1 MKDIQDIKI
10 GLIGGGQL
18 GKMILSEAN
27 RMNLKTLVLDSNK
40 NSPCKN
46 LCNNFYIGKL
56 DNYND
61 ILKFGKRCDII
72 TFEIEHINIDALLKL
87 ENIGKKV
94 YPKPHTLSIVQDKSK
109 LHQKV
114 CCQTF
119 ANVPKIFCFGHILN
133 LLVQVLFHQLL
144 SLLTDH
150 KTYF

>member
-109 LHQKV
+109 QKK
-114 CCQTF
+114 F
-119 ANVPKIFCFGHILN
+119 YNENN
-133 LLVQVLFHQLL
+133 LPT
-144 SLLTDH
+144 S
-150 KTYF
+150 KYSY